1 MAALRKFARAFLLI
15 VVFFFSSQYVQIEL
29 YDFPE
34 PAPFTGTHFYNPYQA
49 VGTDTVYQWYRANF
63 HTHARAWQGITHGE
77 QPGDEVLRAYQN
89 LSYDLPCISDYFSI
103 NRHQNQQYTQFMP
116 VYEHGANVHKSH
128 RLAIGSSRVDYY
140 DVTLWQNQSIRQYLI
155 ERLNRRSSVV
165 CIAHPSMMSGHPTA
179 MLRHLSGYDCLEVLN
194 SGRIDTPA
202 WDTALSSGKPVW
214 LLANDDCHNVRG
226 NKLANSWTMVHA
238 AGLRRDSVLLALRRG
253 QTYGV
258 HRRTERSYG
267 ELRSDD
273 WQQKIRNVLTGLR
286 VQNDTLSV
294 RLRQLADEVRFVGQD
309 GVVKQ
314 IAHQTDHAVYIL
326 KDADP
331 YIRVEADYPD
341 LSYYFNPV
349 VRTAGPAPVHN
360 TLQATLRVGP
370 TVLIRLAIVGFDVGL
385 VLLLY
390 PRLRQRVARALEGE
404 IGQTRRLE
412 RSPKA

>member
-1 MAALRKFARAFLLI
+1 MAVLQNFIRAFLLI
-15 VVFFFSSQYVQIEL
+15 VTSFFSSQYVQIEL

-34 PAPFTGTHFYNPYQA
+34 PAPFIGTHVYNPYQE
-49 VGTDTVYQWYRANF
+49 VGTDTVYRWYRANF

-77 QPGDEVLRAYQN
+77 QPGEEVLRAYQALN
-89 LSYDLPCISDYFSI
+89 YDLPCISDYYSI
-103 NRHQNQQYTQFMP
+103 NGHQNQQSDQFMP

-128 RLAIGSSRVDYY
+128 RLAIGSSSVDYY

-165 CIAHPSMMSGHPTA
+165 CIAHPSMVSGHPTT
-179 MLRHLSGYDCLEVLN
+179 MLRYLSGYDCMEVLN

-226 NKLANSWTMVHA
+226 NKLANSWTMLHA

-273 WQQKIRNVLTGLR
+273 WQRKTQNVLTSLR
-286 VQNDTLSV
+286 MKQDTLSV
-294 RLRQLADEVRFVGQD
+294 RLRQPAERVRFIGQN
-309 GVVKQ
+309 GAVKK
-314 IAHQTDHAVYIL
+314 IVTQTSHAEYIL
-326 KDADP
+326 TEEDT
-331 YIRVEADYPD
+331 YVRVEADYPE
-341 LSYYFNPV
+341 LAYYFNPV
-349 VRTAGPAPVHN
+349 VRVSDEAVPQN
-360 TLQATLRVGP
+360 TLQATLRIGP
-370 TVLIRLAIVGFDVGL
+370 TVLVRLLVVGFNL
-385 VLLLY
+385 ALAFILY
-390 PRLRQRVARALEGE
+390 PALRKRLVQLFRRHHART
-404 IGQTRRLE
+404 IWSE
-412 RSPKA
+412 RSAKA